1 MSLLRKNEGRRGRS
15 TMTGR
20 KGINEDWD
28 RYQSVVKKAVV
39 MDVHLVASLVV
50 VMVVS

>member
-1 MSLLRKNEGRRGRS
+1 MSGLRKNEGRRGRS

-28 RYQSVVKKAVV
+28 GYQSVVKKAVV
-39 MDVHLVASLVV
+39 MVVHLVASLVV